1 MLTTSKQMII
11 DAQNGGYAIGSF
23 NTSDLE
29 ITKAII
35 SAATRL
41 RSPVIIET
49 SEKAIGYAGL
59 EELASII
66 KSAAKNA
73 RVPVALHLDHG
84 TNLDLVNRCLE
95 AGYTSIMFDGSK
107 LPYDE
112 NQILTRQA
120 AEMAH
125 RKNVPCEGELG
136 SIMKAPKKSVYP
148 IAIDKGFTD
157 PELVSQFVRNTGIDF
172 LAVSIGSQHGIG
184 ANEELDIELLKK
196 INTKTSIPLVLHGA
210 SGVPE
215 RDIKQAVKNGICKI
229 NIDTDIRHTFS
240 KAIRE
245 ITKKFPDL
253 SDPRDIMTKVMAEI
267 EKVVEEKIKLFGSQ
281 WKANS

>member
-1 MLTTSKQMII
+1 MII
-11 DAQNGGYAIGSF
+11 DAQTGGYAVGSF

-59 EELASII
+59 ETIAEII
-66 KSAAKNA
+66 KTQAKNA
-73 RVPVALHLDHG
+73 RVPIALHLDHG
-84 TNLDLVNRCLE
+84 TNLDLVGRCLE
-95 AGYTSIMFDGSK
+95 VGYTSIMFDGSK

-125 RKNVPCEGELG
+125 RRDVPCEGELG
-136 SIMKAPKKSVYP
+136 SIMKAPKKSAFRQAYP
-148 IAIDKGFTD
+148 IAVDKGFTD
-157 PELVSQFVRNTGIDF
+157 PGLVSEFVRNTGIDF
-172 LAVSIGSQHGIG
+172 LAISFGSQHGIG

-196 INTKTSIPLVLHGA
+196 INAKTSIPLVLHGA
-210 SGVPE
+210 SGVPAV
-215 RDIKQAVKNGICKI
+215 DVKQAIKNGICKI
-229 NIDTDIRHTFS
+229 NIDTDIRHTFV

-245 ITKKFPDL
+245 IPKKFPEL
-253 SDPRDIMTKVMAEI
+253 SDPRDIMEKVMAEI
-267 EKVVEEKIKLFGSQ
+267 EQVVEEKIKLFGSER
-281 WKANS
+281 KASS